1 MIKIVLCGTILLTH
15 HFASAS
21 TARLA
26 DLNGAI
32 TPDTDIQ
39 EAFDSPAKLWNFED
53 AILIEYGANQTGL
66 IGTTA
71 APRAQ
76 GAIVRTNGD
85 SKLGLWFGRQSETI
99 LNFAS
104 GAGQGTGANLSQANA
119 LYLDNPINFVY
130 AEKGETLN
138 WGVGLFYANSKD
150 QKGSDQFKKNVMELK
165 LSVVAAE
172 WTAAVTQSLGAKIEA
187 IGDDLAGSNQQAMT
201 LKKFSKISAQYD
213 FDDLSI
219 AGSYQSADGKLTNP
233 NGSNLWEV
241 ETSNMILAFEN
252 KLKTETAHLFYGIGI
267 NVDLFWQ
274 KTGTESK
281 RESSYQPIWFGLEAD
296 AVSWLTL
303 RSAYKQNFMF
313 FDTSKV
319 STGATVTDS
328 KAGASTNTVTAGA
341 AFRFD
346 QTTIDF
352 NWSVATSGSLS
363 TADFGTNAAL
373 TYTY

>member
-1 MIKIVLCGTILLTH
+1 MIKIVLCGVILFAA
-15 HFASAS
+15 HFATAS

-26 DLNGAI
+26 DLQGAI

-53 AILIEYGANQTGL
+53 AILIEYGANQIGL

-104 GAGQGTGANLSQANA
+104 GVGQGTGSNLSQANA
-119 LYLDNPINFVY
+119 LYLDNPINFAY
-130 AEKGETLN
+130 AEKGESLN
-138 WGVGLFYANSKD
+138 WGVGFFYGNSKD
-150 QKGSDQFKKNVMELK
+150 QKGSDQFRKNALELK

-172 WTAAVTQSLGAKIEA
+172 WTAAITQSLGAKIEA
-187 IGDDLAGSNQQAMT
+187 IGDDIAGSNQQAMS

-213 FDDLSI
+213 FEDLSI
-219 AGSYQSADGKLTNP
+219 AGSYQNADGKLTNP

-241 ETSNMILAFEN
+241 ETSKISLAFEN

-267 NVDLFWQ
+267 NIDLFWQ
-274 KTGTESK
+274 KTDTEVK
-281 RESSYQPIWFGLEAD
+281 KEASYQPIWFGLEAD
-296 AVSWLTL
+296 AASWLTF
-303 RSAYKQNFMF
+303 RSTYKQNFMF

-319 STGATVTDS
+319 STGAKVTDS

-341 AFRFD
+341 AFKFD

-352 NWSVATSGSLS
+352 NWTVATSGALS

-373 TYTY
+373 TYSY